1 MVTEVEFVEVPVLL
15 KSAVGWEF
23 LPTAADFERETAV
36 PLFATRL
43 GDVDVCPKALGE
55 DF

>member
-1 MVTEVEFVEVPVLL
+1 MSELVDVVPVRL